1 MVYYVYLIK
10 TVKGFLNKSYVGYS
24 NNLKL
29 RLLKHNSNKGAKATK
44 GYKWDLIYKKKFMS
58 KSKAMSYEYFLKKN
72 RRERSN
78 IIINYLNDK

>member
-1 MVYYVYLIK
+1 MSFYVYMLITTNKVKFK
-10 TVKGFLNKSYVGYS
+10 TYVGYS